1 MVAQQGTYEWA
12 YVKLGEIGDVRMCKR
27 IFADQTSSFG
37 DIPFYKIGTFGKS
50 PDAYISYELFND
62 YKERYSYPEEGDVL
76 LSAAGTLG
84 RTVVFDGKPSYFQD
98 SNIVW
103 LAVDSKRVRNDFLYY
118 AYQVIQWGAFEGSTI
133 SRLYNEII
141 RDTELL
147 LPPYKE
153 QVRIA
158 EALSDIDALIENLEK
173 LIEKKKN
180 IKTGIM
186 QELLTGKRRLPGFD
200 GEWSCCRLKDIS
212 KSVSGGTPSTQNASF
227 WDGRV
232 PWISSSDLISDSI
245 DIASI
250 TRYVS
255 EEAIAK
261 SAATICEGPT
271 IHVIVRVGLGKVAI
285 SQGGIATSQDF
296 CNLIDVEG
304 DVVFLGYF
312 LMRQMCVVAKSA
324 QGTSIQGINSR
335 DLLEKEILLPSL
347 EEQRAIAEVLSDM
360 DTEISQLQEKL
371 DKYKRLKAGMMDEL
385 LTGRIRL
392 VD

>member
-1 MVAQQGTYEWA
+1 MSWPVRSEIERSCTYTTRA
-12 YVKLGEIGDVRMCKR
+12 L
-27 IFADQTSSFG
+27 TN
-37 DIPFYKIGTFGKS
+37 GK
-50 PDAYISYELFND
+50 
-62 YKERYSYPEEGDVL
+62 V
-76 LSAAGTLG
+76 LSAIEM
-84 RTVVFDGKPSYFQD
+84 P
-98 SNIVW
+98 
-103 LAVDSKRVRNDFLYY
+103 
-118 AYQVIQWGAFEGSTI
+118 
-133 SRLYNEII
+133 
-141 RDTELL
+141 
-147 LPPYKE
+147 LPPYEE

-158 EALSDIDALIENLEK
+158 EALSDIDELIENLEK

-180 IKTGIM
+180 IKTGAM

-212 KSVSGGTPSTQNASF
+212 KWVSGGTPSTQNASF
-227 WDGRV
+227 WNGRV
-232 PWISSSDLISDSI
+232 PWISSSDLISNSI

-250 TRYVS
+250 TKYVS

-296 CNLIDVEG
+296 CNLVDVEG

-360 DTEISQLQEKL
+360 DAEISQLQDKL